1 MVSSSD
7 VESAGVWTFASMVFM
22 RIYRKKRLT
31 Y

>member
-7 VESAGVWTFASMVFM
+7 VESAGAWAFASMVFM